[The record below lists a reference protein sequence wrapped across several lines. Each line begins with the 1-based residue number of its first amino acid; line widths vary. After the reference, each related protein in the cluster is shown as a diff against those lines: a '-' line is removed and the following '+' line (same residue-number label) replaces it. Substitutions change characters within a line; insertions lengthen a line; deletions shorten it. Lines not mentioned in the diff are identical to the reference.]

1 MTLPTADHPLPRMLK
16 AGLLVTVNSDD
27 PAYFGG
33 YVDDNYAAIAAE
45 LGLDD
50 ATLAELAR
58 NSIAASFL
66 DPGRRATL
74 LAEIDAVAG

>member
-1 MTLPTADHPLPRMLK
+1 MLK

-33 YVDDNYAAIAAE
+33 YVDDNYSAIAAS

-50 ATLAELAR
+50 TTLADLAR
-58 NSIAASFL
+58 NSIRASFI
-66 DPGRRATL
+66 DEQRRTVL
-74 LAEIDAVAG
+74 LAEIDAATDASPA